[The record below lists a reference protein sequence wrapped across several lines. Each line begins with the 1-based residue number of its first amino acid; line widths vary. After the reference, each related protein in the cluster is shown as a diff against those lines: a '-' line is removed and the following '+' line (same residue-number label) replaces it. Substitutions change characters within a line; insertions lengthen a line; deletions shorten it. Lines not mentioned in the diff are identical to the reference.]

1 MDILLTNLIQIADG
15 IAEQFGAD
23 CEVIIHD
30 LQSENLEET
39 IVYIKNGHV
48 TGRKTGDGPSRV
60 VLRSIEALERGEALT
75 EMRGYQTRTAD
86 GRHLKSTTMY
96 IKDEYDEYRYIL
108 GINFDITALVGARK
122 SLQNLETS
130 APFSDET
137 DGDINLNVNDLLD
150 SLIRQ
155 SEAMIGKPP
164 AQMTKEEKIRAIRFL
179 DDAGAFLI
187 TRSGDKVSEYYG
199 ISKFTLYSYI
209 DKQGKGGYTKTD
221 KRSDS
226 KKRA

>member
-15 IAEQFGAD
+15 IAEEFGVD

-48 TGRKTGDGPSRV
+48 TGRKVGDGPSRV
-60 VLRSIEALERGEALT
+60 VLRSIEALERGEVLS
-75 EMRGYQTRTAD
+75 ELHGYQTRTAD

-96 IKDEYDEYRYIL
+96 IKDEYGEYRYIL
-108 GINFDITALVGARK
+108 GINFDITALVGARR
-122 SLQNLETS
+122 SLQNLEALS
-130 APFSDET
+130 VGGEDADSD
-137 DGDINLNVNDLLD
+137 IHLNVNDLLD

-155 SEAMIGKPP
+155 SEALIGKPP
-164 AQMTKEEKIRAIRFL
+164 AQMSKDEKIQAIRFL
-179 DDAGAFLI
+179 DEAGAFLI

-221 KRSDS
+221 KKSDS
-226 KKRA
+226 GKRT